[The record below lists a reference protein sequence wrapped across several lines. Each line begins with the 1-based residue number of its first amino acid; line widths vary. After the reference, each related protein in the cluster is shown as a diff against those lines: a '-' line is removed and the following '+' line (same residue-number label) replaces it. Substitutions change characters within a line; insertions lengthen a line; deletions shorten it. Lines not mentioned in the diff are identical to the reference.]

1 VINVVVRLT
10 VVAWLALEAGPL
22 IRDRVRGTGSTARG
36 RGTLWMDI
44 ITTAPV
50 VAAGMLAGVL
60 KNADGRRF
68 RPTGP
73 SMAGIR

>member
-1 VINVVVRLT
+1 MN
-10 VVAWLALEAGPL
+10 
-22 IRDRVRGTGSTARG
+22 
-36 RGTLWMDI
+36 I

-50 VAAGMLAGVL
+50 VAAGMVAGVL

-68 RPTGP
+68 GPTGP